1 MLQDTF
7 ELEHI
12 YHHLFGTVF
21 LKKIKTLK
29 SISAEMEEDSKRKEM
44 ITFYKFLTKEK
55 FLEFLLWLSRLRTSY
70 NVPED
75 EGLIPGLA

>member
-1 MLQDTF
+1 
-7 ELEHI
+7 
-12 YHHLFGTVF
+12 
-21 LKKIKTLK
+21 
-29 SISAEMEEDSKRKEM
+29 MEEDSETKEM